1 MLRLKTKL
9 KQSVLELTAQA
20 DEFLE
25 KHLFVVDDAHRK
37 LFASY
42 VQMIPPNKDYFYQ
55 HEAAAY
61 MRKAI
66 TNEAAFFVMHPKKY
80 EEYLALKSAAEKKAA
95 DEASQAAPTPLE
107 QKA

>member
-1 MLRLKTKL
+1 M
-9 KQSVLELTAQA
+9 SELTQQA
-20 DEFLE
+20 DKFLA
-25 KHLFVVDDAHRK
+25 KWQFPVDGAHRK

-42 VQMIPPNKDYFYQ
+42 IQLLPAHKDFFYES
-55 HEAAAY
+55 EAAAY

-80 EEYLALKSAAEKKAA
+80 QEYLDLKSAEEKKAA
-95 DEASQAAPTPLE
+95 DEASQAAPAPLE